1 MGNDSIPHTSRLSLQ
16 ICKSCLICPKQ
27 SQEETTVFN
36 APQNLDTNTH
46 GYCWVKKKKI
56 EEEEKKETL
65 LRTTTCGYH
74 LKKVTNSVPL
84 NTKKTNQ
91 KHVKYHHFTTTVTYY
106 GLKMCLVNYIA
117 FDRRRPK

>member
-1 MGNDSIPHTSRLSLQ
+1 MD
-16 ICKSCLICPKQ
+16 
-27 SQEETTVFN
+27 
-36 APQNLDTNTH
+36 
-46 GYCWVKKKKI
+46 KK

-65 LRTTTCGYH
+65 LQTTTCGYH

-84 NTKKTNQ
+84 NTKRKTNQ

-117 FDRRRPK
+117 LDRRRPK